1 MMTSLGVLG
10 EEDNN
15 VARKI
20 KVKLPLAGGR
30 IETTKLIGS
39 KLIQLA
45 TVALPS
51 EGRTAWEIVSV
62 LVPPHAYG
70 MVKGARL

>member
-1 MMTSLGVLG
+1 MMKSLGVLG
-10 EEDNN
+10 EDNT

-20 KVKLPLAGGR
+20 KVKLPLAGGM
-30 IETTKLIGS
+30 IETTKSIGS

-51 EGRTAWEIVSV
+51 DGRTAWEIASE
-62 LVPPHAYG
+62 LVPPHS
-70 MVKGARL
+70 